1 MPSRPLLALIAV
13 IAFGLGSVS
22 TGHAT
27 VFDLPEGQL
36 HFTPPDG
43 FCSLEP
49 DQYESDARLFD
60 LQAEVLRSSNCLVA
74 YVVDCETLAAWRDDP
89 SLGTGDYGLFMLP
102 LSNGEL
108 RRFDQL
114 SRAAFLDEMERV
126 YGGIGTGDIRA
137 AIGERARQVLD
148 DLNIGEIRS
157 LGVLDRD
164 DDAIYVGLVGSF
176 DDGGSAYTLAVV
188 MATTLL
194 NGYPAS
200 FNLYTGYID
209 DLTFDDLLARQQT
222 HAQTLVA
229 INDNAVAGA
238 SAADWR
244 STWRRM
250 ALYAIAGVALGAL
263 LAWGL
268 VAWRRRRQRDPL
280 Q

>member
-1 MPSRPLLALIAV
+1 MPSRPLLALVAV
-13 IAFGLGSVS
+13 IAFGLASFS
-22 TGHAT
+22 AARAT
-27 VFDLPEGQL
+27 VFDLPDGQL

-49 DQYESDARLFD
+49 DQYEADARLFN
-60 LQAEVLRSSNCLVA
+60 LQADVLQSSNRLVA
-74 YVVDCETLAAWRDDP
+74 YVVDCEALAAWRNDP

-102 LSNGEL
+102 LSNGAL

-114 SRAAFLDEMERV
+114 SRGAFLDEMARV
-126 YGGIGTGDIRA
+126 YGAVGTGDIRA
-137 AIGERARQVLD
+137 AIGETARKVLD

-164 DDAIYVGLVGSF
+164 DDAIYVGLVGNF

-209 DLTFDDLLARQQT
+209 DLTFDDLLARQKAQ
-222 HAQTLVA
+222 AQTLVA
-229 INDNAVAGA
+229 INDSAAAGA
-238 SAADWR
+238 GAEKWR
-244 STWRRM
+244 SDWRRM
-250 ALYAIAGVALGAL
+250 ALYAVAGVAAGAL
-263 LAWGL
+263 IAWG
-268 VAWRRRRQRDPL
+268 VAAWRRRHQRDPL